1 VPGSMAPPRTV
12 APAPSAAGPGPYAPS
27 GAK

>member
-12 APAPSAAGPGPYAPS
+12 APSAAGPGPYAPS